1 MRSADTDILVLPGY
15 QGSPPEH
22 WQRRWVDKMATA
34 QLIDLPALDQPDL
47 DRWIKSITAAV
58 ASASQPVVLVA
69 HSLAV
74 LAIAHAAPKLA
85 GTAVK
90 GAFLVAPAGETAV
103 LSIDAIDTRFVPVP
117 RDPFPFP
124 SVLIASSNDPF
135 CPILEAEEWAYAWG
149 SSFANAGDCGHINV
163 DSGYG
168 PWPEGL
174 MRFAG
179 FLARLSNPV

>member
-15 QGSPPEH
+15 LGSPPEH
-22 WQRRWVDKMATA
+22 WQQRWVDKIGTAT
-34 QLIDLPALDQPDL
+34 LVDLPDPASPQR
-47 DRWIKSITAAV
+47 DRWVEAIVAA
-58 ASASQPVVLVA
+58 ANAATRPVVLVA

-74 LAIAHAAPKLA
+74 FAVAHAAPKLA
-85 GTAVK
+85 KTNVK
-90 GAFLVAPAGETAV
+90 GAFLVAPAGETAI
-103 LSIDAIDTRFVPVP
+103 LAIDAIDMHFVPPP

-124 SVLIASSNDPF
+124 SVLIASSNDPY

-149 SSFANAGDCGHINV
+149 SSFSNAGDCGHINV

-179 FLARLSNPV
+179 FLSRLKA